1 MIKHNDPR
9 SEPPIDVTDRS
20 HFNVPNVF
28 CAIRLIGSLLLVTL
42 VLMGDPVLFLGMFLL
57 LASTDWIDGKLA
69 IWLNQ
74 RTTFGAR
81 FDSIADAAMYG
92 ALLFGCVWLKG
103 DAIAAAAPWIIA
115 ALGCY
120 AVSCLT
126 ALIKFRR
133 LPSHHTYSAKIAWL
147 LTVAAA
153 VALLSGWA
161 SWPLRVAA
169 VAVALGNLESVS
181 ITLLSDRWQVDVP
194 TVWRVI
200 RQSCPG
206 RVNHSSPAT
215 RYEEN
220 LEPLSYGDFAMVF
233 ADHLAAIQHHAQ
245 STPQERITPA
255 KVVQWS
261 NTDVQPYF
269 GKICRRL
276 LLPGSG
282 ILGLKNLAELKQLA
296 IAGRSCILCLN
307 HRSNLDVPTLYALL
321 QDRDRS
327 DLFDRIIWISGRKLD
342 EDVGPTRMLVQAFNR
357 VIVTPRSWMK
367 DAHLDEELHEAH
379 QINIAAHRAIHE
391 LRNQAWVF
399 ALFPTATRIRPR
411 DESTTHAIEETD
423 SYLKNFEFM
432 LLGHIDGCTLP
443 VSRDRDLTHE
453 VPTRDRMRYTF
464 GRVLRTEDWRANA
477 ARRFAGLD
485 QRTAS
490 AQAII
495 EDIAAI
501 RSAEADER

>member
-1 MIKHNDPR
+1 MITHNDPS
-9 SEPPIDVTDRS
+9 SEPPIDVTDRLR
-20 HFNVPNVF
+20 FNVPNAL
-28 CAIRLIGSLLLVTL
+28 CAIRLAGSLLLVPL
-42 VLMGDPVLFLGMFLL
+42 VLLGDPVLFLGVFLL
-57 LASTDWIDGKLA
+57 LASTDLIDGKLA

-92 ALLFGCVWLKG
+92 ALLFGCIWLKG
-103 DAIAAAAPWIIA
+103 DAIAAEAPWIVA

-120 AVSCLT
+120 TVSCLT

-133 LPSHHTYSAKIAWL
+133 LPSHHTYSAKTAWL
-147 LTVAAA
+147 ITVAAA
-153 VALLSGWA
+153 VALMSGWA

-169 VAVALGNLESVS
+169 VAVALGNLESTS
-181 ITLLSDRWQVDVP
+181 ITLLSDRWQADVP

-200 RQSCPG
+200 RQYWLG
-206 RVNHSSPAT
+206 RVSHSSPTT

-220 LEPLSYGDFAMVF
+220 LEPLSNGDFAKVF
-233 ADHLAAIQHHAQ
+233 ADHLAAIQHAQ
-245 STPQERITPA
+245 ENPPERITPA

-261 NTDVQPYF
+261 HTDIQPYL

-296 IAGRSCILCLN
+296 IAGHSCILCLN

-342 EDVGPTRMLVQAFNR
+342 EDVGPTRMLVQAFSR

-367 DAHLDEELHEAH
+367 DAHSDEELHEAH
-379 QINIAAHRAIHE
+379 QINVASHRAIHE
-391 LRNQAWVF
+391 LRNQGWVF
-399 ALFPTATRIRPR
+399 ALFPTATRIRPG

-432 LLGHIDGCTLP
+432 LLGRIDGCTLP

-464 GRVLRTEDWRANA
+464 GPVLRADEWRANA
-477 ARRFAGLD
+477 TRRFAELD

-501 RSAEADER
+501 RSGEADER